1 MTKLRLLEFALEFI
15 VTYAIYFV
23 LMVSTKVLSLEELII
38 LGVGSSAT
46 IVLKT
51 AVKGMREFKSWSKR
65 LEKKKGDRV
74 NVSQR
79 R

>member
-1 MTKLRLLEFALEFI
+1 MTKLRLLEFTLEFI

-23 LMVSTKVLSLEELII
+23 LMVSTKVLSWEELII
-38 LGVGSSAT
+38 LGIGSAST

-65 LEKKKGDRV
+65 LEKKKGDKIDV
-74 NVSQR
+74 H
-79 R
+79 

>member
-23 LMVSTKVLSLEELII
+23 LMVSTKVLSWEELII
-38 LGVGSSAT
+38 LGIGSAST

-51 AVKGMREFKSWSKR
+51 AITGMREFKTWSKR
-65 LEKKKGDRV
+65 FGKRKVTK
-74 NVSQR
+74 
-79 R
+79 